1 MKLSHWIDDGE
12 ESVRGQRRQREDG
25 DTDGN
30 VLDALGKLAKQRPE
44 GPRVQ
49 NVQGE
54 RERHA
59 RDDHLQRSKTEK
71 ESNQRF
77 NYEQVYHFLLTIISI
92 PSWVGPELR
101 KIFIKIHYC
110 VQ

>member
-25 DTDGN
+25 DPDGD

-44 GPRVQ
+44 WPRVQ
-49 NVQGE
+49 NVHGE

-59 RDDHLQRSKTEK
+59 CDNHLQRNIEGNSLREK
-71 ESNQRF
+71 VVNDLIT
-77 NYEQVYHFLLTIISI
+77 NGYFLFFSTTISS
-92 PSWVGPELR
+92 PSDER
-101 KIFIKIHYC
+101 MKF
-110 VQ
+110 

>member
-25 DTDGN
+25 DTDGD

-59 RDDHLQRSKTEK
+59 RDDHLQRNIKAKQRKSC
-71 ESNQRF
+71 QRF
-77 NYEQVYHFLLTIISI
+77 NYERVYHFLLTII
-92 PSWVGPELR
+92 
-101 KIFIKIHYC
+101 
-110 VQ
+110 